1 MHVPARACVN
11 VYICGTAKLR
21 VCMDKACELINNI
34 MKITLKYGRPTIIK
48 KHFLFLRSK
57 KL

>member
-11 VYICGTAKLR
+11 VYICETAKLR
-21 VCMDKACELINNI
+21 VCMDTACELINNI
-34 MKITLKYGRPTIIK
+34 MKITIKYGTIIK